1 MSGMGSDLWWM
12 LTLPGVTTELVEQVL
27 ALAEQSGLSPRH
39 PDGHLNGFDHE
50 GDRRLLTR
58 DELVDGMVTGKWGTS
73 LWDRAEM
80 DTGLSPRYQRLML
93 SQDAVYHGESRELIT
108 ELWVAIAEA
117 TGALFGRFEDEW
129 SIEQIWS
136 ELTDPLTAGS
146 PPVSA
151 LPDWLSWSTYV
162 DVERTEHLP
171 PLPAALGAD
180 VRRTP
185 SGASVIT
192 LPGEID
198 AVRFARL
205 HLAYVTG

>member
-1 MSGMGSDLWWM
+1 MSGTGSDLWWT
-12 LTLPGVTTELVEQVL
+12 LTLPDVTAELVEQVL

-50 GDRRLLTR
+50 GERRLLTR
-58 DELVDGMVTGKWGTS
+58 DELINGMVTGEWSTN
-73 LWDRAEM
+73 LWDRAAM
-80 DTGLSPRYQRLML
+80 DIGPSTRYQRLML
-93 SQDAVYHGESRELIT
+93 SQDAVHHGGSRELIT

-117 TGALFGRFEDEW
+117 THSSAVSRTNGR
-129 SIEQIWS
+129 SS
-136 ELTDPLTAGS
+136 RSGPGS
-146 PPVSA
+146 PPVGT
-151 LPDWLSWSTYV
+151 LPEWLSWSTYF
-162 DVERTEHLP
+162 DAERTENLP
-171 PLPAALGAD
+171 QLAAALGAD

-198 AVRFARL
+198 ALRFARL